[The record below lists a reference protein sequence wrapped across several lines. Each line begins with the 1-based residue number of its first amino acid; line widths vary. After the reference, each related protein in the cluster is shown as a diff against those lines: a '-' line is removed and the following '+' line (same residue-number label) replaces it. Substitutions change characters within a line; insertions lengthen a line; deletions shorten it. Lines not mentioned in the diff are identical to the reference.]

1 MSNPAIFLPPDH
13 KHFHP
18 SVFLLARRYLDIVE
32 SLKTRTGPSA
42 IKSHLF
48 RLLKPALDVDES
60 LRELIGRTPIMPET
74 GIDSMREIVD
84 KLEAR
89 LKVRNHDMPS
99 SGAS

>member
-1 MSNPAIFLPPDH
+1 MPPDH

-18 SVFLLARRYLDIVE
+18 SVFLLARRYLDIVA

-74 GIDSMREIVD
+74 GLDAMRQIVD
-84 KLEAR
+84 KLEER
-89 LKVRNHDMPS
+89 LKVRNH
-99 SGAS
+99 AVALRRL